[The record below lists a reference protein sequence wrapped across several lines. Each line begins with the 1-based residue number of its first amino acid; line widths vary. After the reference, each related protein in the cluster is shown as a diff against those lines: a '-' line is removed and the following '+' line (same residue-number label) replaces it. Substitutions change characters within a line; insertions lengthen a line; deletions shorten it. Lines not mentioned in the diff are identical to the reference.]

1 MSISPSSSSSSF
13 SAMSSAAE
21 YHRRQAAIPIIDFS
35 QQRFDKGRGLAG
47 TPYSSSRFSQSPMSM
62 CFDSSSEFSVESP
75 TPAAR
80 SVIQIGVPLDPGVA
94 RTPYSPSPFSQTSM
108 SASSENSSEF
118 SIETPTPATRNGV
131 PLDHRRVMTPLSSNR
146 CKNPTLREHSR
157 PFLNTTNSSSS
168 FSSSFQGHQSL

>member
-1 MSISPSSSSSSF
+1 MSIARSSF
-13 SAMSSAAE
+13 PAMSSAAE
-21 YHRRQAAIPIIDFS
+21 YHRRQAAIPINDFS
-35 QQRFDKGRGLAG
+35 QQRVDNGRGLVG
-47 TPYSSSRFSQSPMSM
+47 TPYPSSRFSQSPRSM

-80 SVIQIGVPLDPGVA
+80 SDIQIGVLLDPEVA
-94 RTPYSPSPFSQTSM
+94 RAPYSPSPFAQTSL
-108 SASSENSSEF
+108 STSSENSSEF

-131 PLDHRRVMTPLSSNR
+131 PLDHRRIMTPLSSNR